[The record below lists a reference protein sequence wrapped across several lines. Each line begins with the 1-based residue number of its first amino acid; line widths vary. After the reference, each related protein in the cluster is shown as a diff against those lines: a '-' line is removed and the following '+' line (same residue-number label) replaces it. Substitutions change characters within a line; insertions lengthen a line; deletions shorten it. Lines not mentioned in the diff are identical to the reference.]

1 MNKSYTQNR
10 FFTAILL
17 VLLSFGLTNAQE
29 FRATVTGTIKDPN
42 EAVVPGATVTITN
55 VETNIASDTTTNDE
69 GVYTFPL
76 LQPGRYKLS
85 ATAQSF
91 QTTVRE
97 EIQLNVDDR
106 LTVDVQLS
114 LGTSAEVTISGNS
127 EVIKTG
133 SVTTGTL
140 VTQRQ
145 IEELPLAEGAPCTA
159 RARN

>member
-1 MNKSYTQNR
+1 
-10 FFTAILL
+10 
-17 VLLSFGLTNAQE
+17 
-29 FRATVTGTIKDPN
+29 
-42 EAVVPGATVTITN
+42 
-55 VETNIASDTTTNDE
+55 
-69 GVYTFPL
+69 L

-114 LGTSAEVTISGNS
+114 LGTSAEVTVSGNS
-127 EVIKTG
+127 EVIETG